1 MLVTRYLFKNLFNAT
16 IFIALTL
23 TLVIWLT
30 QSLKLLEL
38 VANSD
43 APPGMFI
50 HLVALTL
57 PKFLEIILPLSLVI
71 AVIFTYNR
79 LIMDN
84 EIIVL
89 RACGVTQYALARPA
103 IVLAI
108 ATSLLLTV
116 ISAWV
121 SPQCVAE
128 VQQLRQTIKTQYS
141 AFLLR
146 EGVFNT
152 FGSDLTIYLR
162 TRQDNGD
169 MTGLMIYD
177 ARGKDKLP
185 VTITAKR
192 GRIEM
197 DGDIP
202 NIVVFDGM
210 RQQLDPG
217 NGTLSKL
224 YFSRYTIE
232 IKGLEG
238 TAQEHWREPGER
250 TLTELLNPDLGNKRD
265 RASIEVFL
273 AEAHSRVITPWNALN
288 FTMIA
293 LTVVLLGPFNRR
305 GQHIK
310 IALAGGLIVLT
321 QVLSLAFINISK
333 KHLGA
338 VPLMYINTLVPLLLG
353 FYFLHLKGEQ
363 TLMALLRRWNLRRN
377 RAPKAKGSS
386 A

>member
-43 APPGMFI
+43 APPGMFLR
-50 HLVALTL
+50 LVALTL

-89 RACGVTQYALARPA
+89 RACGVNQYALARPA
-103 IVLAI
+103 IALAI
-108 ATSLLLTV
+108 TTSVLLTV

-121 SPQCVAE
+121 SPQCVAQ

-146 EGVFNT
+146 DGVFNT
-152 FGSDLTIYLR
+152 FGSDLTIYIR
-162 TRQDNGD
+162 ARQENGD
-169 MTGLMIYD
+169 MLGLMIYD
-177 ARGKDKLP
+177 AREKGKPP
-185 VTITAKR
+185 VTVTAKR

-197 DGDIP
+197 EEGTP

-210 RQQLDPG
+210 RQQLDPD

-238 TAQEHWREPGER
+238 AAEEHWREASER
-250 TLTELLNPDLGNKRD
+250 TLTELLNPDLTNKKD
-265 RASIEVFL
+265 RASIDVFL
-273 AEAHSRVITPWNALN
+273 AEAHNRLVTPWNALN

-310 IALAGGLIVLT
+310 IALAGGLIVLM
-321 QVLSLAFINISK
+321 QVFSLAFINLSR
-333 KHLGA
+333 KHLGF
-338 VPLMYINTLVPLLLG
+338 VPLLYINTFLPVLLG
-353 FYFLHLKGEQ
+353 FYFLHLRGEQ
-363 TLMALLRRWNLRRN
+363 TLMAILRGWNLRRSRITM
-377 RAPKAKGSS
+377 RAS

>member
-1 MLVTRYLFKNLFNAT
+1 MLVTRYLFKNLLNAT

-38 VANSD
+38 IANSD
-43 APPGMFI
+43 APPGMFL

-71 AVIFTYNR
+71 AVIFTYNK

-84 EIIVL
+84 EIIVM
-89 RACGVTQYALARPA
+89 RACGVDQYALARPA
-103 IVLAI
+103 ITLAVAI
-108 ATSLLLTV
+108 SLLLII
-116 ISAWV
+116 ISSWISPLCV
-121 SPQCVAE
+121 SQ
-128 VQQLRQTIKTQYS
+128 VQQLRELIRTQYS

-152 FGSDLTIYLR
+152 FGNDLTIYMR
-162 TRQDNGD
+162 TREENGD

-177 ARGKDKLP
+177 ARDKNKQP

-197 DGDIP
+197 NEGLP

-210 RQQLDPG
+210 RQQIDADSG
-217 NGTLSKL
+217 ALSKL

-238 TAQEHWREPGER
+238 VAQEHWKAPDER
-250 TLTELLNPDLGNKRD
+250 TLTELLNPDMSNKRD
-265 RASIEVFL
+265 RASLGAFV
-273 AEAHSRVITPWNALN
+273 AETHNRIVTPWNALN

-293 LTVVLLGPFNRR
+293 LAVILLGPFNRR

-310 IALAGGLIVLT
+310 NIFAAALIIVV
-321 QVLSLAFINISK
+321 QVLSLAFVNISK
-333 KHLGA
+333 KYTGA
-338 VPLMYINTLVPLLLG
+338 VPLLYINTFLPVLLAL
-353 FYFLHLKGEQ
+353 YFLHLRGEQ
-363 TLMALLRRWNLRRN
+363 TIMALLRRWNLRRN
-377 RAPKAKGSS
+377 HPPGELPA
-386 A
+386 

>member
-50 HLVALTL
+50 QLVALTL

-71 AVIFTYNR
+71 AVLFTYNKM
-79 LIMDN
+79 IMDN

-89 RACGVTQYALARPA
+89 RACGVDQYALARPA
-103 IVLAI
+103 IALAVG
-108 ATSLLLTV
+108 TSLFLFIV
-116 ISAWV
+116 SAWI
-121 SPQCVAE
+121 SPLCIAQ
-128 VQQLRQTIKTQYS
+128 VQNLRHTIKTQYS

-152 FGSDLTIYLR
+152 FGNSLTIYLR
-162 TRQDNGD
+162 ERRGNGD
-169 MTGLMIYD
+169 MMGLMIHD
-177 ARGKDKLP
+177 AREKEKPP
-185 VTITAKR
+185 VTVTAKK

-197 DGDIP
+197 NGDIP
-202 NIVVFDGM
+202 NIVVFNGM
-210 RQQLDPG
+210 RQQVDA
-217 NGTLSKL
+217 GTGALSKL
-224 YFSRYTIE
+224 YFERYTIE

-238 TAQEHWREPGER
+238 SAEDHWREPAER
-250 TLTELLNPDLGNKRD
+250 TLPELFTPDLTQKRD
-265 RASIEVFL
+265 RANVELFL
-273 AEAHSRVITPWNALN
+273 ADAHHRIATPWNALS
-288 FTMIA
+288 FTMSA
-293 LTVVLLGPFNRR
+293 LAVLLLGPFNRR

-310 IALAGGLIVLT
+310 IVFGVGVILLT
-321 QVLSLAFINISK
+321 QVLNLAFTNVAK

-338 VPLMYINTLVPLLLG
+338 APLIYANTLLPVLLSAYL
-353 FYFLHLKGEQ
+353 LHMRGEQ
-363 TLMALLRRWNLRRN
+363 ALMKLLRRWNARQSRGL
-377 RAPKAKGSS
+377 KGVP

>member
-1 MLVTRYLFKNLFNAT
+1 MLVTRYLFKNLLNAT
-16 IFIALTL
+16 IFIAFTL

-71 AVIFTYNR
+71 SVLFTYNR
-79 LIMDN
+79 LITDN
-84 EIIVL
+84 EIVVL
-89 RACGVTQYALARPA
+89 RACGVDQYTLARPA
-103 IVLAI
+103 IGLAI
-108 ATSLLLTV
+108 GISLLLV
-116 ISAWV
+116 FVSAWV
-121 SPQCVAE
+121 SPRCVAE
-128 VQQLRQTIKTQYS
+128 VQELRQIIKTKYS

-152 FGSDLTIYLR
+152 FGSDMTIYLR
-162 TRQDNGD
+162 TRQENGD
-169 MTGLMIYD
+169 MAGLMIYD
-177 ARGKDKLP
+177 ARDKSKPP

-192 GRIEM
+192 GLIEM
-197 DGDIP
+197 NGDIP

-210 RQQLDPG
+210 RQQID
-217 NGTLSKL
+217 TESDSLSKL

-238 TAQEHWREPGER
+238 TTETHWREAGER
-250 TLTELLNPDLGNKRD
+250 TLPELLNPDLRNPRD
-265 RASIEVFL
+265 RANIDVFL

-310 IALAGGLIVLT
+310 IAFAGGLIVLM
-321 QVLSLAFINISK
+321 QVLSLAFINISR

-338 VPLMYINTLVPLLLG
+338 VPFLYINTFSPVLLG

-363 TLMALLRRWNLRRN
+363 TLMTIIRRWNMRHSQSR
-377 RAPKAKGSS
+377 KGLP

>member
-43 APPGMFI
+43 APPGMFLK
-50 HLVALTL
+50 LVAMTL

-79 LIMDN
+79 MIMDN

-89 RACGVTQYALARPA
+89 RACGVNQYALALPA
-103 IVLAI
+103 VTLAI
-108 ATSLLLTV
+108 ATSLLLNV
-116 ISAWV
+116 ISAWI
-121 SPQCVAE
+121 SPLCVAQ
-128 VQQLRQTIKTQYS
+128 VQELRQTIKTQYS

-162 TRQDNGD
+162 TRQANGD

-177 ARGKDKLP
+177 ARDKSKPP
-185 VTITAKR
+185 VTVTAKR
-192 GRIEM
+192 GEIQM
-197 DGDIP
+197 DQGTP

-210 RQQLDPG
+210 RQQIDPDNG
-217 NGTLSKL
+217 NLSKL

-238 TAQEHWREPGER
+238 AAETHWKEASER
-250 TLTELLNPDLGNKRD
+250 TLPELLNPDLTNKKD
-265 RASIEVFL
+265 RANVDVFL
-273 AEAHSRVITPWNALN
+273 AEAHNRVITPWNALN

-293 LTVVLLGPFNRR
+293 LAVVLLGPFNRR

-310 IALAGGLIVLT
+310 IALAGGLIVLM
-321 QVLSLAFINISK
+321 QVLSLAFINIAK

-338 VPLMYINTLVPLLLG
+338 VPLLYINTLLPILLG
-353 FYFLHLKGEQ
+353 FYFLDLRGEQ
-363 TLMALLRRWNLRRN
+363 MLMAILRRWNLRQG
-377 RAPKAKGSS
+377 RALKGLPV
-386 A
+386 

>member
-38 VANSD
+38 IADSD

-57 PKFLEIILPLSLVI
+57 PKFLEIVLPLSLVI

-84 EIIVL
+84 EIVVM
-89 RACGVTQYALARPA
+89 RACGVDQYALARPA

-108 ATSLLLTV
+108 ATSLLLMF

-121 SPQCVAE
+121 SPRCFSE
-128 VQQLRQTIKTQYS
+128 VQDLRQTIKTQYS

-152 FGSDLTIYLR
+152 FGSGLTIYLH

-177 ARGKDKLP
+177 AREKDKPP
-185 VTITAKR
+185 VTITAKK

-197 DGDIP
+197 NGDIP

-210 RQQLDPG
+210 RQQIDPD
-217 NGTLSKL
+217 NGSLSKL
-224 YFSRYTIE
+224 YFSSYTIE

-238 TAQEHWREPGER
+238 TTQEHWKEPGER
-250 TLTELLNPDLGNKRD
+250 TLFELLNPDMNNKRD
-265 RASIEVFL
+265 RGSVDVFL
-273 AEAHSRVITPWNALN
+273 AEAHSRVITPWNSLN
-288 FTMIA
+288 FTMVA
-293 LTVVLLGPFNRR
+293 LAVVLLGPFNRR
-305 GQHIK
+305 GQHLK
-310 IALAGGLIVLT
+310 IAFAVGLIVLM
-321 QVLSLAFINISK
+321 QVLSLAFIDISK

-338 VPLMYINTLVPLLLG
+338 VPLLYINTLLPVLFG
-353 FYFLHLKGEQ
+353 FYFLHLRGEQ
-363 TLMALLRRWNLRRN
+363 TLMAILRRWNLRHGSD
-377 RAPKAKGSS
+377 AKGLP

>member
-43 APPGMFI
+43 APPGMFL

-71 AVIFTYNR
+71 AVIFIYNK

-89 RACGVTQYALARPA
+89 RACGVDQYALARPA
-103 IVLAI
+103 IALAV

-116 ISAWV
+116 ISSWV
-121 SPQCVAE
+121 SPLCVAQ
-128 VQQLRQTIKTQYS
+128 VQELRQVIKTQYS

-152 FGSDLTIYLR
+152 FGSDLTIYMR
-162 TRQDNGD
+162 AREENGD
-169 MTGLMIYD
+169 MAGLMIYD
-177 ARGKDKLP
+177 AREKNKP
-185 VTITAKR
+185 AVTITAKR

-197 DGDIP
+197 NDGTP

-210 RQQLDPG
+210 RQQADADSG
-217 NGTLSKL
+217 ALSKL
-224 YFSRYTIE
+224 YFSRYMIE

-238 TAQEHWREPGER
+238 VAQAHWRDASER
-250 TLTELLNPDLGNKRD
+250 TLPELLNPDLSNIRD
-265 RASIEVFL
+265 RTSVNLFL
-273 AEAHSRVITPWNALN
+273 AEAHNRLITPWNALN

-293 LTVVLLGPFNRR
+293 LAVVLLGPFNRR

-310 IALAGGLIVLT
+310 VLLACGLIIVI
-321 QVLSLAFINISK
+321 QVLSLAFTNIAR
-333 KHLGA
+333 KHMGV
-338 VPLMYINTLVPLLLG
+338 VPLLYINTLLPVAFG
-353 FYFLHLKGEQ
+353 FYFLHLKQ
-363 TLMALLRRWNLRRN
+363 YNQVYIL
-377 RAPKAKGSS
+377 
-386 A
+386 